1 MSTYDVSLAAL
12 QTQLMG
18 TMVSESVMDT
28 APIAINFTSVYDY
41 GNWDVERLISSVD
54 GSFKPNA
61 LPLIEFLKIKNAANF
76 PDAKLQFSVDLMA
89 ML

>member
-12 QTQLMG
+12 QAQLMG
-18 TMVSESVMDT
+18 TLVSESVMET

-41 GNWDVERLISSVD
+41 SSWEVERKISAVD
-54 GSFKPNA
+54 GSFKPNVM
-61 LPLIEFLKIKNAANF
+61 PLIEFLKIKNAADF
-76 PDAKLQFSVDLMA
+76 PDAKLQFSVDLMS